1 MLAGK
6 GTKIEMEPNETFLCA
21 SLDYST
27 KCNLRPTFTSLH
39 KFLKTYEAWRLE
51 RDNGTKYDTNT
62 HTLILIM
69 NMKMI

>member
-1 MLAGK
+1 MLAEK

-39 KFLKTYEAWRLE
+39 KFLKTYKQMTE
-51 RDNGTKYDTNT
+51 RPDTEHNT
-62 HTLILIM
+62 DSDMSINL
-69 NMKMI
+69 KMT